1 MEPKGVKS
9 NYFGEDLIFFLN
21 LTHNIK
27 TFAFMKLIFL
37 FFFSFVAFAQPSSGD
52 IVITG
57 VFDAPGTSSG
67 FTKGI
72 ELYVINDI
80 ADLSAYGVGSANN
93 GGGTN
98 GQEYTFPEIALSSG
112 TYIYVTNQTDAF
124 NTFFGF
130 EPTFTYYLGLNGDDA
145 VELFNDGVV
154 IDTFGDINVDGNGQP
169 WEYTDGWAYRTNISG
184 PDGENFIIS
193 NWSFSG
199 VDGLEGGSSN
209 LSAAIP
215 FPHGTYFC
223 NTNNIFPEGFETSVP
238 PPCWT
243 TFNGDNGLGSVFWQA
258 NSSSLSGSQAAF
270 INYDNLVD
278 NSSVSEHWLVT
289 PAFTPTE
296 NSSLLKFFQK
306 RGEGTYY
313 GSIYTVRVSSV
324 SQTSQNDFEIIDT
337 QGDDFGTSY
346 SEHTVDLSLYIN
358 TPIYLAFVHEN
369 QWSNSWF
376 IDDVNLINPVPL
388 TNANFQNALNICL
401 STNPLDGMC
410 NDNSY
415 GPIPDWD
422 VSLVTDMGGA
432 FQNSQFNGDISQW
445 NVSNVYDMNGMFL
458 NSQFNGD
465 LSQWDTSN
473 VTQMNGMFRTSQF
486 NGDLSQWDTSNVTDM
501 NGMFRASQFNGDISQ
516 WDTSSVTNMK
526 EMFDNSPFNG
536 DLSQWDTSSVTNMR
550 DMFNN
555 SPFNGDLSQWDTSSV
570 TNMNGIF
577 LNSQFNGDISQ
588 WDVSNVYDMVGMF
601 YLSQFN
607 GDISQWDTSSV
618 TNMSNIFTNSLF
630 NGDLSQWDVSGVTN
644 MSYMF
649 DGSAFSTANYD
660 ALLNSWSQQNLQQN
674 VNLGAAGVKFCNGGT
689 ARLSITDSYGWTIS
703 DSGLDLEAGCSTP
716 LTDATIHTAVS
727 NCLSTNPVDGMCS
740 DNFYGSI
747 PDWDVSLVTDMNG
760 IFLNSQ
766 FNGDISQW
774 DVSSVTNMNT
784 MFTNSLFNGDIS
796 QWDVSGVTNM
806 SYMFEG
812 SAFNGDLSQWDVSSV
827 TNMNTM
833 FTNSLFNGDLSQ
845 WDVSSVT
852 NMSNMFYLSQFNGD
866 ISQWNTSNVTD
877 MSNMFYLSQFNG
889 DISQWDTSNVTDMSY
904 MFRGSQFN
912 GDISQW
918 NVSNVY
924 DMNGM
929 FLNSQF
935 NGDISQWDV
944 SSVTQMNGMFDG
956 SALSTANYDVLLNSW
971 SQQTL
976 VQGVNLGASG
986 VMYCDG
992 AEARQS
998 MIDNYGWI
1006 ISDGGVDILI
1016 CKKCLI
1022 VDDGDIYKGID
1033 NDVSVSFYSNKPIR
1047 GFQFD
1052 ISFPSGFI
1060 FNPSDISKLELP
1072 DSFVVTASNTSAN
1085 NFRVVGF
1092 SLNSETI
1099 AAGTRPIL
1107 NFPITIEST
1116 LLTGNYTVPITDL
1129 ILSDTNNENITDY
1142 CDGDGVLTLYEDPTG
1157 DTTGDQ
1163 IVNVIDI
1170 LTTIDYI
1177 FGNNPDPF
1185 IFDFADVVSDGIIN
1199 ILDILGIQDIILAPD
1214 SRLNN
1219 SSQNEVT
1226 SSSAEVDNYLIVE
1239 DKQIFPDS
1247 SDTIEISL
1255 VNDDIVK
1262 GLQFDFSLP
1271 EGISLN
1277 ANDISA
1283 TSRLN
1288 GFILSAQ
1295 EVSTNT
1301 FRVLVFSLSGASIDT
1316 GTGAIITLPI
1326 TVGSGI
1332 TDGVYPIALI
1342 TVTISDINNID
1353 ISTTPADIGEVSVG
1367 TLGTTDLIKK
1377 DFKIY
1382 PNPTTGF
1389 INIQGNIGD
1398 DIESVI
1404 YNVLGEEVIKI
1415 NNQNR
1420 IDVGRLENG
1429 IYILKVSDSTKT
1441 SVFKIV
1447 KK

>member
-1 MEPKGVKS
+1 
-9 NYFGEDLIFFLN
+9 
-21 LTHNIK
+21 
-27 TFAFMKLIFL
+27 
-37 FFFSFVAFAQPSSGD
+37 
-52 IVITG
+52 
-57 VFDAPGTSSG
+57 
-67 FTKGI
+67 
-72 ELYVINDI
+72 
-80 ADLSAYGVGSANN
+80 
-93 GGGTN
+93 
-98 GQEYTFPEIALSSG
+98 
-112 TYIYVTNQTDAF
+112 
-124 NTFFGF
+124 
-130 EPTFTYYLGLNGDDA
+130 
-145 VELFNDGVV
+145 
-154 IDTFGDINVDGNGQP
+154 
-169 WEYTDGWAYRTNISG
+169 
-184 PDGENFIIS
+184 
-193 NWSFSG
+193 
-199 VDGLEGGSSN
+199 
-209 LSAAIP
+209 
-215 FPHGTYFC
+215 
-223 NTNNIFPEGFETSVP
+223 
-238 PPCWT
+238 
-243 TFNGDNGLGSVFWQA
+243 
-258 NSSSLSGSQAAF
+258 
-270 INYDNLVD
+270 
-278 NSSVSEHWLVT
+278 
-289 PAFTPTE
+289 
-296 NSSLLKFFQK
+296 
-306 RGEGTYY
+306 
-313 GSIYTVRVSSV
+313 
-324 SQTSQNDFEIIDT
+324 
-337 QGDDFGTSY
+337 
-346 SEHTVDLSLYIN
+346 
-358 TPIYLAFVHEN
+358 
-369 QWSNSWF
+369 
-376 IDDVNLINPVPL
+376 
-388 TNANFQNALNICL
+388 
-401 STNPLDGMC
+401 
-410 NDNSY
+410 
-415 GPIPDWD
+415 
-422 VSLVTDMGGA
+422 
-432 FQNSQFNGDISQW
+432 
-445 NVSNVYDMNGMFL
+445 
-458 NSQFNGD
+458 
-465 LSQWDTSN
+465 
-473 VTQMNGMFRTSQF
+473 
-486 NGDLSQWDTSNVTDM
+486 
-501 NGMFRASQFNGDISQ
+501 
-516 WDTSSVTNMK
+516 
-526 EMFDNSPFNG
+526 
-536 DLSQWDTSSVTNMR
+536 
-550 DMFNN
+550 
-555 SPFNGDLSQWDTSSV
+555 
-570 TNMNGIF
+570 
-577 LNSQFNGDISQ
+577 
-588 WDVSNVYDMVGMF
+588 
-601 YLSQFN
+601 
-607 GDISQWDTSSV
+607 
-618 TNMSNIFTNSLF
+618 
-630 NGDLSQWDVSGVTN
+630 
-644 MSYMF
+644 
-649 DGSAFSTANYD
+649 
-660 ALLNSWSQQNLQQN
+660 
-674 VNLGAAGVKFCNGGT
+674 
-689 ARLSITDSYGWTIS
+689 
-703 DSGLDLEAGCSTP
+703 
-716 LTDATIHTAVS
+716 
-727 NCLSTNPVDGMCS
+727 
-740 DNFYGSI
+740 
-747 PDWDVSLVTDMNG
+747 
-760 IFLNSQ
+760 
-766 FNGDISQW
+766 
-774 DVSSVTNMNT
+774 
-784 MFTNSLFNGDIS
+784 
-796 QWDVSGVTNM
+796 
-806 SYMFEG
+806 
-812 SAFNGDLSQWDVSSV
+812 
-827 TNMNTM
+827 
-833 FTNSLFNGDLSQ
+833 
-845 WDVSSVT
+845 
-852 NMSNMFYLSQFNGD
+852 
-866 ISQWNTSNVTD
+866 
-877 MSNMFYLSQFNG
+877 
-889 DISQWDTSNVTDMSY
+889 
-904 MFRGSQFN
+904 
-912 GDISQW
+912 
-918 NVSNVY
+918 
-924 DMNGM
+924 
-929 FLNSQF
+929 
-935 NGDISQWDV
+935 
-944 SSVTQMNGMFDG
+944 
-956 SALSTANYDVLLNSW
+956 
-971 SQQTL
+971 
-976 VQGVNLGASG
+976 
-986 VMYCDG
+986 
-992 AEARQS
+992 

-1301 FRVLVFSLSGASIDT
+1301 FRVLVFSFSGATIDT

-1332 TDGVYPIALI
+1332 VDGVYPIAL
-1342 TVTISDINNID
+1342 TAVTISDINNTD
-1353 ISTTPADIGEVSVG
+1353 ISTTPADIGELSVG

-1377 DFKIY
+1377 EFKIY

-1420 IDVGRLENG
+1420 IDIGRLENG